1 MEISEIKQRIKL
13 LEGRI
18 YDSNNH
24 PRNPF
29 FIGVKIASETELKQ
43 LRQKLRYATFNQTN
57 R

>member
-18 YDSNNH
+18 SDANNH
-24 PRNPF
+24 PRNSF
-29 FIGVKIASETELKQ
+29 FISVKTASEIELKG
-43 LRQKLRYATFNQTN
+43 LRQKLRYETFNQTN